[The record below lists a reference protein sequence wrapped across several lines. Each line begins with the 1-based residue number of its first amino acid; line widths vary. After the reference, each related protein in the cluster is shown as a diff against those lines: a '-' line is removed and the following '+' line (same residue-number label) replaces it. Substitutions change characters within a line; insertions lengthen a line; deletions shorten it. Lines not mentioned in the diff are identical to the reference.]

1 MRSPGSRTVATS
13 SADNHCENRSRRIPE
28 FRTVQEEAEFWDT
41 HSTAEFE
48 DEWEPTDLEFAP
60 DWRSVRLMSVKL
72 EYSLYNQLRARA
84 EEQGV
89 TAEELA
95 ESWLERM
102 LAPSSE
108 ASPNSSSTGPK
119 DGER

>member
-1 MRSPGSRTVATS
+1 
-13 SADNHCENRSRRIPE
+13 
-28 FRTVQEEAEFWDT
+28 
-41 HSTAEFE
+41 
-48 DEWEPTDLEFAP
+48 
-60 DWRSVRLMSVKL
+60 MSVKL